1 MYIFIRYG
9 NERKKSRVSVS
20 FVEYMVIKMYIP
32 ERIERRGLQRKIPE
46 KSKME
51 VKQKASLT
59 FAVVYII

>member
-1 MYIFIRYG
+1 
-9 NERKKSRVSVS
+9 
-20 FVEYMVIKMYIP
+20 MVIKMYIP

-46 KSKME
+46 KGKME